1 MKIKTALGDHFNDS
15 ITTTL
20 EVFDTMV
27 KPILLYS
34 SDFWGCL
41 KLPKDNHIDKLY
53 ISICKQLLGVQ
64 KQTTNIGVLLEL
76 GKIPLN
82 IYAKKYAIK
91 NWERIKMK
99 KSNELLQSSYND
111 ALRNNLLWISQIK
124 TLLESKGMLDEF
136 LRNDRD
142 TPYTNILIFQ
152 RLCDEFH
159 QNAFATIQDE
169 TSKLRTYS
177 LFKSKIGF
185 ENYLNTIKN
194 KAIRTEITRFRLS
207 NHQLMI
213 EIGRH
218 RKIPKNLRF
227 CPFCPD
233 TIETEI
239 HFLISCPTYNHN
251 REILTEYF
259 HTLNPS
265 FIP

>member
-1 MKIKTALGDHFNDS
+1 MILQPLHLIVS
-15 ITTTL
+15 IY
-20 EVFDTMV
+20 
-27 KPILLYS
+27 PIY
-34 SDFWGCL
+34 
-41 KLPKDNHIDKLY
+41 
-53 ISICKQLLGVQ
+53 
-64 KQTTNIGVLLEL
+64 
-76 GKIPLN
+76 
-82 IYAKKYAIK
+82 
-91 NWERIKMK
+91 
-99 KSNELLQSSYND
+99 ELLQSSYND

-265 FIP
+265 FILYTELKKFQNLFANIEDPETYTFISNCIDLFFMYMCSDM

>member
-1 MKIKTALGDHFNDS
+1 
-15 ITTTL
+15 
-20 EVFDTMV
+20 
-27 KPILLYS
+27 
-34 SDFWGCL
+34 
-41 KLPKDNHIDKLY
+41 
-53 ISICKQLLGVQ
+53 
-64 KQTTNIGVLLEL
+64 
-76 GKIPLN
+76 
-82 IYAKKYAIK
+82 
-91 NWERIKMK
+91 
-99 KSNELLQSSYND
+99 
-111 ALRNNLLWISQIK
+111 
-124 TLLESKGMLDEF
+124 MLDEF
-136 LRNDRD
+136 LRNDRY

-218 RKIPKNLRF
+218 RNIPKNLRF
-227 CPFCPD
+227 YPFCPD

-239 HFLISCPTYNHN
+239 HFLISCPTDNYN

-265 FIP
+265 FILYTELEKFQNLFSNIEDPETYTFISNCIDLRTFLLSNPRVGM